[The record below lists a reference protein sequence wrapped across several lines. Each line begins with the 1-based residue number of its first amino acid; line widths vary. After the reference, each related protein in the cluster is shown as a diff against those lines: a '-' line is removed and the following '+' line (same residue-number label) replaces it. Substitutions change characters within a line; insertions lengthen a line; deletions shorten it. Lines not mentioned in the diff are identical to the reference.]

1 MTIYTKSQCIE
12 PFLEILVEFTSC
24 VDFEIGVIF
33 KLEAE
38 ANHIIGSL
46 SYRLLSFNSYD
57 GWLFRIDWIFNTFFT
72 SNICTCKTIQIFTH
86 SPVLKYRA
94 AIFSWLDN
102 HLDTYC
108 RI

>member
-33 KLEAE
+33 KLKAE
-38 ANHIIGSL
+38 ANKIIGSL

-57 GWLFRIDWIFNTFFT
+57 GWLFHIDWIFNPFFT
-72 SNICTCKTIQIFTH
+72 SKFTWKKNYEKY
-86 SPVLKYRA
+86 SPNHQ
-94 AIFSWLDN
+94 SWSIVRQFF
-102 HLDTYC
+102 HG
-108 RI
+108 

>member
-38 ANHIIGSL
+38 ANKIIGSL

-57 GWLFRIDWIFNTFFT
+57 GWLFHIDWIFNPFFT
-72 SNICTCKTIQIFTH
+72 SKFTCKKYYEKY
-86 SPVLKYRA
+86 SPNHQ
-94 AIFSWLDN
+94 SWSIVRQFF
-102 HLDTYC
+102 HG
-108 RI
+108 